1 MTIGAGH
8 VIPRFYYYLTPL
20 FILLDYFGVTNV
32 RVAALDSMPVYK
44 NLYYG
49 FCIVCGI
56 VVFFSPRCSL
66 IVGLFESVINII
78 VTVVILFLPYI
89 HFVKHADDIL
99 TIELPFAAGVEVQCI
114 GNILIAGMIAVI
126 SFRGC
131 IHELSMGRDGTGSPS
146 GLFSRQDYDVRSQ

>member
-1 MTIGAGH
+1 
-8 VIPRFYYYLTPL
+8 LTPA
-20 FILLDYFGVTNV
+20 FILLDYFGVTNI

-49 FCIVCGI
+49 FCVVCGI
-56 VVFFSPRCSL
+56 VVFFLPRCSL
-66 IVGLFESVINII
+66 IVGLFESIINII
-78 VTVVILFLPYI
+78 VTVVVLFLPYI

-99 TIELPFAAGVEVQCI
+99 TAELPFAAGVEVQCV

-131 IHELSMGRDGTGSPS
+131 IYELSMGREGAGSLS
-146 GLFSRQDYDVRSQ
+146 ELFSGQDYDVRSE